1 MNASTTNSA
10 FLKAVYGDLPDGT
23 CGWTASFTIDPS
35 SAAGSHW
42 LGNPWYGTTAQEA
55 LINARPDDNN
65 YFCVSV
71 LNGHEGRK
79 RRAKDVFGRLA
90 VLLADDASPN
100 DLFSSASYVLETSPG
115 KHQIGILLDPEDV
128 DACDL
133 SLIDAVL
140 QRMAENKLIAADPSG
155 NNPVRYARLPVG
167 SNTKARPT
175 GAFKTRLLFCD
186 LSSVYSL
193 ADAVAAFG
201 LDLDDIRRGVGKAK
215 VAPDG
220 KAGAGD
226 ASELFRAIIN
236 PDLEK
241 RSYHDPLMKLSASLV
256 ASGLKPGATVNTLR
270 SIMLASKPEEEGP
283 QLERWRDRFGP
294 ELVRVVQ
301 GAGKFAPV
309 AGSTDFQWI
318 SAADLKDK
326 TFPPI
331 KWVIPNYLPQGVTV
345 LAGRPKLGK
354 SWLALDWAVAVG
366 GGSETLGIKCEGGDV
381 LYAALEDTERRLK
394 NRMTKMATAWPER
407 LTFICSMPKADEGG
421 IELVRS
427 FLEAKPNPRLII
439 IDVLAKVRG
448 GKGREEGNYEA
459 DYNAVTI
466 WKALADEFGVAIV
479 LVHHTRKM
487 PSDDKLEMISGT
499 NGITGAADTL
509 IILDRDSQGATIAG
523 RGRDLEEFDLAIQF
537 DTSVCRWKALGN
549 ASDVRRSDERNDIL
563 SCLKDAGA
571 DGLGPK
577 DLESLTGMNGQNLR
591 QMLLRMVKSG
601 ELTKAGRGRYLHPD
615 VKASHNGHK
624 VTMDGLN
631 VTM

>member
-10 FLKAVYGDLPDGT
+10 FLKAVYGDLQGGT

-35 SAAGSHW
+35 SAAGSLW
-42 LGNPWYGTTAQEA
+42 LGNPWCGTTAQEA
-55 LINARPDDNN
+55 LIDARADDNN

-71 LNGHEGRK
+71 LNGYEGRK
-79 RRAKDVFGRLA
+79 RRAKEVFGRLA
-90 VLLADDASPN
+90 VLLVDDASPN

-115 KHQIGILLDPEDV
+115 KHQIGVLLDPEDV

-167 SNTKARPT
+167 SNTKTRPT
-175 GAFKTRLLFCD
+175 GAFKTRLLSCD
-186 LSSVYSL
+186 LASVYSL

-201 LDLDDIRRGVGKAK
+201 LDLDDIRRGVGKVRA
-215 VAPDG
+215 ASGD
-220 KAGAGD
+220 KAAVGD
-226 ASELFRAIIN
+226 AVDLLRSIITPN
-236 PDLEK
+236 LEE
-241 RSYHDPLMKLSASLV
+241 RSYHDALLKLTAGMI
-256 ASGLKPGATVNTLR
+256 ASGMHPGAVVNYTR
-270 SIMLASKPEEEGP
+270 SLMTASGAAVE
-283 QLERWRDRFGP
+283 GP
-294 ELVRVVQ
+294 ELDRWRARYDEIPRMVR
-301 GAGKFAPV
+301 GAGKFVPDT
-309 AGSTDFQWI
+309 GSPDFQWI

-331 KWVIPNYLPQGVTV
+331 NWVIPNYLPQGVTV

-366 GGSETLGIKCEGGDV
+366 GGSETLGIKCEDGDV
-381 LYAALEDTERRLK
+381 LYAALEDKERRLK
-394 NRMTKMATAWPER
+394 NRMTKMATTWPER
-407 LTFICSMPKADEGG
+407 LTFMCSMPKADEGG

-537 DTSVCRWKALGN
+537 DKSVCRWKALGN

-571 DGLGPK
+571 DGLEPK

-591 QMLLRMVKSG
+591 QMLSRMVKSG

-615 VKASHNGHK
+615 VMASHNGHK